1 MRAHVVEASEADSA
15 RARVAIVTGAGRG
28 IGAKVAAALAARGCD
43 LMLTAR
49 TEPEIAGVAQEA
61 RCGGRRVAHLA
72 IDLTAPDAVD
82 ALMESTLDAFGR
94 LDIVVGCAGMLA
106 ASPYLETS
114 DESLQR
120 TINVNLL
127 APMRLSREAARA
139 MCSRGGGR
147 IIHVASM
154 FAFVSSRQ
162 HVAYTACKAGLV
174 GLTKALAVEFA
185 GHGVQVNAIAPG
197 HVRTPMIAQALA
209 LPDGERQ
216 LARHT
221 PMRRIA
227 EPEEV
232 ANVAAYLALD
242 APSFLTG
249 EVVVL
254 DGGYTCR

>member
-1 MRAHVVEASEADSA
+1 
-15 RARVAIVTGAGRG
+15 
-28 IGAKVAAALAARGCD
+28 
-43 LMLTAR
+43 
-49 TEPEIAGVAQEA
+49 
-61 RCGGRRVAHLA
+61 
-72 IDLTAPDAVD
+72 
-82 ALMESTLDAFGR
+82 
-94 LDIVVGCAGMLA
+94 
-106 ASPYLETS
+106 
-114 DESLQR
+114 
-120 TINVNLL
+120 
-127 APMRLSREAARA
+127 
-139 MCSRGGGR
+139 
-147 IIHVASM
+147 M
-154 FAFVSSRQ
+154 FAFVSSRE

-221 PMRRIA
+221 PMQRIA